1 MRNKESL
8 IMKRFLCLSVFVAL
22 TLTGNATFA
31 ADECTKITATGHPQY
46 PVIAYKDGDNIVGA
60 APTLVETIAKQINV
74 PLESKAM
81 GTWEEAQQAAFDGK
95 ADMIFG
101 LYYTDERA
109 KYLDYVQPAFTYDDV
124 AIFVTKGKEFPFKDK
139 NDLIGKKGATN
150 QGESWGMDFDAFI
163 KDKLDVTRTAGIDAA
178 FKDLLDGK
186 VDYVIASYYPGLAEA
201 AKEGLKDQVVALN
214 QAVVSNEM
222 FVAFSKK
229 SPCKSLADK
238 FGQGITELTTD
249 GSYDKMLVQ
258 AEKDW
263 EGSQARK

>member
-1 MRNKESL
+1 
-8 IMKRFLCLSVFVAL
+8 
-22 TLTGNATFA
+22 
-31 ADECTKITATGHPQY
+31 
-46 PVIAYKDGDNIVGA
+46 
-60 APTLVETIAKQINV
+60 
-74 PLESKAM
+74 M

-229 SPCKSLADK
+229 STCKSLADK